1 MVADPGDRTHR
12 DPEQSCLELVDRLS
26 AGEHLRHRHRTGPGE
41 GTLSDRRD
49 EAGPDHGRLAAPARP
64 DDGEEAC
71 GASGL
76 VQPGEET
83 LCELTPSAEVPRVGL
98 AERTQPLVRV
108 PARTRAWGCRCRT
121 PRRSPGPPQ
130 RTTRRPRPPA
140 STLSARTAT
149 GSEGASP
156 STRRARRANART
168 SSAGSIGSSTPISK
182 SHRYPFPSASKS
194 TFDARTSPWVTPC
207 RCANARA
214 EAICSITRRARSG
227 SSDSVRASRPSRLP
241 PRRYRVTTYARP
253 GSRQ

>member
-41 GTLSDRRD
+41 GTCRIAGMRR
-49 EAGPDHGRLAAPARP
+49 
-64 DDGEEAC
+64 
-71 GASGL
+71 
-76 VQPGEET
+76 
-83 LCELTPSAEVPRVGL
+83 
-98 AERTQPLVRV
+98 
-108 PARTRAWGCRCRT
+108 ARTTDDLPLPLGPTTARKRAVRPGSFSRARRRCVSS
-121 PRRSPGPPQ
+121 PRPLKSRASASPNGRSPLYGFRLDASMGMSMSDAPTIPRPPQ

-149 GSEGASP
+149 GSEERRRAPAARGGPTLERLPLARSARPRRSRSRTGTRSP
-156 STRRARRANART
+156 RRRRAR
-168 SSAGSIGSSTPISK
+168 ST
-182 SHRYPFPSASKS
+182 
-194 TFDARTSPWVTPC
+194 RTSPWVTPC